1 MTFKTPGVELKGRRK
16 SPLSFWR
23 YFVFK
28 VLLFVAA
35 YVLPYYLIYTL
46 LSVYTGL
53 TIVVHFF
60 ASIVVL
66 AILSVVK
73 WPLVRVD

>member
-1 MTFKTPGVELKGRRK
+1 M
-16 SPLSFWR
+16 
-23 YFVFK
+23 FK